1 MKNNQ
6 KCFHRIHRSAGL
18 VLAAA
23 VVISLF
29 SGFSVVPESRSE
41 LGEARINTVQRLS
54 AAAKIY
60 LSAKQKVDKGP
71 SKDDLAGCSS
81 KLEYPTKGAWLDD
94 YETRYVESS
103 TGNDIYLCYKPGE
116 EKFST
121 MEDDTEVTVLARTEK
136 YSLVITEDG
145 QIGWCLSNGLCSGGI
160 GYVND
165 ILEYEKPDLGELD
178 GCSSKLQQPKK
189 EQLLELYDIRYVESS
204 NGKGIYL
211 CYKPGEDKFSTL
223 SDATEVAVMAQT
235 EKHSLVVTQCGEIGW
250 CLSNCLVTEHPYLH
264 YDPNDVRPTGRRAQ
278 EEKKVTGTW
287 KVTWVG
293 YLYDA
298 TEIDESEYSG
308 WKLYLRS
315 GGDGQLYMDSRNKLD
330 FTWDY
335 AYIED
340 DDITCYETDIDGVY
354 FFYTKNMMKSGCT

>member
-1 MKNNQ
+1 M
-6 KCFHRIHRSAGL
+6 
-18 VLAAA
+18 
-23 VVISLF
+23 
-29 SGFSVVPESRSE
+29 
-41 LGEARINTVQRLS
+41 
-54 AAAKIY
+54 
-60 LSAKQKVDKGP
+60 
-71 SKDDLAGCSS
+71 AGCSS

-103 TGNDIYLCYKPGE
+103 TGNGIYLCYKPGE